1 VDTGC
6 TFQHAAD
13 YAHYVVN
20 LRGALL
26 VFPKCLYVVIN
37 RERARVYTSQLLY
50 YRGSFKFLKG
60 VAEQM
65 LNIALG
71 WMEFPC
77 LLWSDRAIIT
87 LPTECIKCRNLNV

>member
-1 VDTGC
+1 MRLT
-6 TFQHAAD
+6 T
-13 YAHYVVN
+13 YAHYVET

-26 VFPKCLYVVIN
+26 VFPKCLHVVIN
-37 RERARVYTSQLLY
+37 RERARVNTSHLLY
-50 YRGSFKFLKG
+50 YRGSVKFLKC
-60 VAEQM
+60 VVEQM

-87 LPTECIKCRNLNV
+87 LPTECIKCRDFNV